1 MNDRVLVVDDTKIC
15 RNNIKRYLQNKYQ
28 VDTAASL
35 EEALDLLTNSGPY
48 QMVIT
53 DIGLSPDE
61 TGTEGIDLLRAI
73 NKHWPTTMTI
83 AISGRAAVV
92 NVDKFRE
99 EYHTLDYLPR
109 DTLDKD
115 KIIALVE
122 RGVAL
127 SHEAEGKQS

>member
-15 RNNIKRYLQNKYQ
+15 RNNIKRYLQNTYQ

-35 EEALDLLTNSGPY
+35 EEALNLLMNSGPY
-48 QMVIT
+48 QVVIT
-53 DIGLSPDE
+53 DIGLSTDE
-61 TGTEGIDLLRAI
+61 TDTEGIDLLKAI

-83 AISGRAAVV
+83 AISGRATVV

-109 DTLDKD
+109 DILDKA
-115 KIIALVE
+115 KITALVE
-122 RGVAL
+122 RGVVL